1 MMKKQFIVAGIGTE
15 IGKTFI
21 SSVLV
26 EALQADYWKPIQS
39 GGLDFSDTDTVKSLV
54 SVSNNTFFPEAYRL
68 NEPLSPHAAAA
79 LDGITIELSKIQLP
93 VTERNL
99 IVELAGGLMVPLND
113 NDLVIDMVQQLNL
126 PVILVSKNYL
136 GSINHT
142 LLSIEAL
149 KSRNIPVEGIIFNG
163 ISNASTEHFILN
175 YTKLKCLGRIPTQAE
190 IDKPAVR
197 KLADSL
203 VGNWQ

>member
-54 SVSNNTFFPEAYRL
+54 SAPNNTFFPEAYRL

-79 LDGITIELSKIQLP
+79 LDGVTIELAKIQLP

-149 KSRNIPVEGIIFNG
+149 KTRNIPVEGIIFNG
-163 ISNASTEHFILN
+163 ISNASTESFILN

-197 KLADSL
+197 KLADLL

>member
-54 SVSNNTFFPEAYRL
+54 SVSNNTFFSEAYRL

>member
-149 KSRNIPVEGIIFNG
+149 KTRNIPVEGIIFNG

>member
-1 MMKKQFIVAGIGTE
+1 MIDKIE
-15 IGKTFI
+15 PSCDI
-21 SSVLV
+21 SVKYQPYVLSV
-26 EALQADYWKPIQS
+26 
-39 GGLDFSDTDTVKSLV
+39 
-54 SVSNNTFFPEAYRL
+54 
-68 NEPLSPHAAAA
+68 
-79 LDGITIELSKIQLP
+79 
-93 VTERNL
+93 
-99 IVELAGGLMVPLND
+99 
-113 NDLVIDMVQQLNL
+113 
-126 PVILVSKNYL
+126 
-136 GSINHT
+136 
-142 LLSIEAL
+142 EAL